1 VIVFCLDSFWKFE
14 EDGPLLVDELAET
27 ALEFTF
33 VDVTKLFDISLFIDC
48 TRFWIEFHDGGFW
61 FSIDNKF
68 MGLFKSPT
76 FDFGLDEDIITGGV
90 DTDVL

>member
-1 VIVFCLDSFWKFE
+1 
-14 EDGPLLVDELAET
+14 
-27 ALEFTF
+27 
-33 VDVTKLFDISLFIDC
+33 
-48 TRFWIEFHDGGFW
+48 
-61 FSIDNKF
+61 